1 MNVRNT
7 YVMCIPF
14 LAIRI
19 FYNKRLKIILEEHDW
34 DRIMP
39 SFLSELKIKSIIPA
53 WWPGT
58 TNDDLYLAKVCK
70 FDWFIVWF
78 SASLTHLKKD
88 IQQAWKCTKDLN
100 LNSINSNNQK
110 AEW

>member
-1 MNVRNT
+1 M
-7 YVMCIPF
+7 PF

-19 FYNKRLKIILEEHDW
+19 FYNQRLKIILEEHDW

-39 SFLSELKIKSIIPA
+39 SFLIELKIKSIIPV

-58 TNDDLYLAKVCK
+58 TNDDPYLAKVCK
-70 FDWFIVWF
+70 LDWIIVWF

-88 IQQAWKCTKDLN
+88 IQQAWKSTKDLI